1 MPALDQ
7 ITLYSLIGINVV
19 VYALLAIA
27 IIRIRYFSKP
37 EISNTIEA
45 FQFLEVALREKF
57 PDLPEGFTWGD
68 AMSRVKKMNLNVD
81 WGRLETALIDYES
94 YRYGGSQPS
103 SADPREVLR
112 LAGLLGKGAK
122 FVARP

>member
-1 MPALDQ
+1 MQAFDQ
-7 ITLYSLIGINVV
+7 ITLYSLIGINSVAYV
-19 VYALLAIA
+19 LLALR

-45 FQFLEVALREKF
+45 FQLLEVALREKF
-57 PDLPEGFTWGD
+57 PELPEGFTWGD
-68 AMSRVKKMNLNVD
+68 AMSTLKQMNLDIN
-81 WGRLETALIDYES
+81 WGRLEAALIDYES

-103 SADPREVLR
+103 SADPQEVLR
-112 LAGLLGKGAK
+112 LADLLGKGAK